1 MSNRIT
7 RGASSGGGSGGGT
20 WYVEKITLAGDNQ
33 TFTLAHSPTSV
44 IFLYS
49 NNQPQIYNTDYTGS
63 INSSNKTY
71 VYSVPIDPSLIN
83 YQYASYQ

>member
-7 RGASSGGGSGGGT
+7 RGASSGGSSGGA
-20 WYVEKITLAGDNQ
+20 WYVEKVTLAGDNK
-33 TFTLAHSPTSV
+33 TFTLSHSPTSV

-49 NNQPQIYNTDYTGS
+49 NNQPQIYGTDYTGA
-63 INSSNKTY
+63 INSSNATY
-71 VYSVPIDPSLIN
+71 VYTVPIDPSLIN